1 MEYLWDIYGISLE
14 YLLLCI
20 DFAGQEPLISRG
32 DGPDQNLSLN
42 TFAGLW

>member
-1 MEYLWDIYGISLE
+1 MKSEFSTRQI
-14 YLLLCI
+14 
-20 DFAGQEPLISRG
+20 FAGQEPLISRG